1 MDANATRVMCRK
13 VIALLLPVV
22 LAACGTDHTT
32 TTVTSP
38 SAETTT
44 EAFAGGLWQSGSV
57 VHAFAVVATGTI
69 TVGLTSVAP
78 LSTMSLGVAIG
89 TWDGAT
95 CTAMTTVTDARAGE
109 TALKGAAA
117 VGNYCV
123 KIFDSGNV
131 PSNTRVTYKA
141 EVVHP

>member
-1 MDANATRVMCRK
+1 MDANATRVIRRRL
-13 VIALLLPVV
+13 IALLLPVV
-22 LAACGTDHTT
+22 LGACGSDHTT
-32 TTVTSP
+32 ATVTSP

-57 VHAFAVVATGTI
+57 VHTFAVVATGAV

-78 LSTMSLGVAIG
+78 LSTMSLGVALG
-89 TWDGAT
+89 SWDGAT
-95 CTAMTTVTDARAGE
+95 CTAMTTVTDARAGA
-109 TALKGAAA
+109 TAIKGTAA

-131 PSNTRVTYKA
+131 PSSTRVTYTA